1 MTTKL
6 IVIGAGLAGS
16 EAAWQAAERGI
27 EVELTEMRPKVTTP
41 AHHTEGFAELVCS
54 NSLRSNAL
62 ENASGLLKEEMR
74 RANSLILKCADESRV
89 PAGIALAVDREL
101 FSKKVTDSIENHP
114 KITVRREEVS
124 SLDDSQTTIIA
135 TGPLT
140 SPALSAEIARLTQGK
155 YLYFYDAIS
164 PILNADS
171 IDMTTAFLGSRYGK
185 GIEDGGQGDYINI
198 GLSEEEYSE
207 FHSDLLEGDK
217 VPLRE
222 FEKAIFFEG
231 CLPLEE
237 MAQRG
242 KETLAFGPLKP
253 VGIEHPDTGETYHAV
268 IQLRREDLTGE
279 YYSMV
284 GFQTR
289 LKYPEQK
296 RIFQKLP
303 ALQKVGFLRYGSLH
317 RNTYLNSPRL
327 IRNTLQIKRYS
338 NIFVAGQLTGVEGY
352 LESAATGLL
361 AGVYAASTLNGEPIV
376 EAPATTSLGAL
387 TKHITSANP
396 KNFQPT
402 NINFGLYPPFEK
414 RVPKSERKKRIADRA
429 LKDMTPWCES
439 VKP

>member
-1 MTTKL
+1 M
-6 IVIGAGLAGS
+6 AGS

-27 EVELTEMRPKVTTP
+27 DVELSEMRPHVSTP
-41 AHHTEGFAELVCS
+41 AHQTEGFAELVCS

-74 RANSLILKCADESRV
+74 RADSLIIKCADEARV
-89 PAGIALAVDREL
+89 PAGIALAVDREV
-101 FSKKVTDSIENHP
+101 FSKKVTERIENHP
-114 KITVRREEVS
+114 RINIRREEVS
-124 SLDDSQTTIIA
+124 SLDDSQATIIA

-140 SPALSAEIARLTQGK
+140 SPALSADIARLTQGK

-171 IDMTTAFLGSRYGK
+171 IDMSTAFLASRYGK
-185 GIEDGGQGDYINI
+185 GVEEGGQGDYINI

-207 FHSDLLEGDK
+207 FHADLLEGEK
-217 VPLRE
+217 IPLRD

-237 MAQRG
+237 MASRG

-253 VGIEHPDTGETYHAV
+253 VGIEHPDSGETFHAV

-303 ALQKVGFLRYGSLH
+303 GLQKAGFLRYGSLH

-327 IRNTLQIKRYS
+327 VRSTLQLKRYS

-361 AGVYAASTLNGEPIV
+361 AGVYAASMLSGKPIE
-376 EAPATTSLGAL
+376 EAPATSSLGAL
-387 TKHITSANP
+387 TNHITSANP
-396 KNFQPT
+396 KNFQPM

-429 LKDMTPWCES
+429 LKDIIPWCES